1 MSTSLYC
8 TILAAHPD
16 PFHHEA
22 NVSNAHEISG
32 LVNGVNGLY
41 MAGNLE
47 RVMRGTLGG
56 SQINGINLIL
66 LEQKKTFIS
75 FSIRQ
80 FESMACFHGT

>member
-66 LEQKKTFIS
+66 LEQKKNIHFILN
-75 FSIRQ
+75 Q
-80 FESMACFHGT
+80 TV